1 MLNLFII
8 KYRKKMNAEE
18 NRKKKINEKYK
29 NVKRKVIYF
38 QNRLKNKLKFIYN
51 N

>member
-1 MLNLFII
+1 
-8 KYRKKMNAEE
+8 MNADEI
-18 NRKKKINEKYK
+18 RKKKINEKYK
-29 NVKRKVIYF
+29 NVMRSYF